1 MRKLVAV
8 CALCL
13 LSGLGCIDA
22 LHLREEAP
30 KKNPSPTTP
39 LTRPPQVRPE
49 TITLSNAH
57 AKAQE
62 LAAELDFDSQSGGKT
77 P

>member
-1 MRKLVAV
+1 MRKLVVV

-22 LHLREEAP
+22 LRLREEAP
-30 KKNPSPTTP
+30 KQNPSPATT

-49 TITLSNAH
+49 SITLSNAH

-62 LAAELDFDSQSGGKT
+62 LDAELDWDAQQGGKS

>member
-1 MRKLVAV
+1 MRKLVVV
-8 CALCL
+8 CAVCL

-22 LHLREEAP
+22 LRFREEPP
-30 KKNPSPTTP
+30 KQGHSPTAAM
-39 LTRPPQVRPE
+39 TRPPQVRPE
-49 TITLSNAH
+49 SITLSNAH

-62 LAAELDFDSQSGGKT
+62 LETELDFDAQQGGKT